1 MHTGEAE
8 LLADKVSKEI
18 DTWVTTRKEVSAQEI
33 FHSIDQ
39 TLKKYN
45 PDAAF
50 MYSTHR
56 DLS

>member
-8 LLADKVSKEI
+8 LVADKVSTEI
-18 DTWVTTRKEVSAQEI
+18 DAWIKTRKEVSSQEI
-33 FHSIDQ
+33 FHSVTQ

-50 MYSTHR
+50 MYETHR